1 MRLASQ
7 PQITH
12 AFALGLSSASKDS
25 IKAYSYCLALGACI
39 CLTAYQILC
48 HFAIA
53 EMLRPSLCS
62 SLARVAF
69 ALIFSVQSMK
79 EKAALVF
86 SNVMLVEKGPLL
98 TSMSII
104 SATAFCG
111 SDVTD
116 QKQKYVLSA
125 NHHKGAKAPLS
136 RWAKE

>member
-39 CLTAYQILC
+39 CLTAYQIWR
-48 HFAIA
+48 FAIA